1 MTPDQQRALGAY
13 YTPQDAAEF
22 MAAWALGDGG
32 RILEPSFGDGV
43 FIDAARRV
51 AERLGVEVSF
61 VAVEISPEA
70 FERVRGWSEADRTV
84 LGDFHSVEAV
94 PVDAV
99 LGNPPFVRFRNLPE
113 DQSHLA
119 RVAGSKVLGA
129 SLEEAGSSWMS
140 IALHSSAFL
149 RPLGRLALVLPA
161 DALYVAYARPFWS
174 YMASRFGSLNVLR
187 SRERLFP
194 EILQDVVILLADRY
208 GASTD
213 RINMSVYRTCVDLS
227 SGSPEHSSHVPLDEV
242 LEGSKPF
249 TRALLAGAI
258 EEIHAEAGDLLTR
271 ADAYVKFGVGYVDA
285 AKKFFHPD
293 PPTIEHF
300 KLPERSLLPALRSA
314 RYWSGCYRTSDL
326 LPSASCVLWRPDPA
340 QLTLD
345 ERRYIAYGEEMGY
358 NTGYKTRKR
367 DPWYVVPDVIAP
379 DLVVSVFGSLPKL
392 MVNDANFVVSN
403 SIMRAQW
410 VTQARPEQLLASW
423 YSSLGRLG
431 IEVSVHSLGGGV
443 LVLVPREGDA
453 IMLPRLPESP
463 PKAALLE
470 QLREALLAGDLR
482 AAYATGDDYLV
493 ANGWNRDIVMRAG
506 ALADEL
512 QAWREDR

>member
-51 AERLGVEVSF
+51 AERLAVEVSF

-84 LGDFHSVEAV
+84 LGDFHSVEAA

-113 DQSHLA
+113 GQSYLA

-140 IALHSSAFL
+140 IALHSAAFL

-213 RINMSVYRTCVDLS
+213 QISMSVYRTCADLS
-227 SGSPEHSSHVPLDEV
+227 SGAAESSSSIPVDEV
-242 LEGSKPF
+242 LAGSKPF
-249 TRALLAGAI
+249 TRALLAGGI
-258 EEIHAEAGDLLTR
+258 EEIHASAGPLLTR
-271 ADAYVKFGVGYVDA
+271 ADTYVKFGVGYVDA
-285 AKKFFHPD
+285 NKKFFHPE
-293 PPTIEHF
+293 PEVIREF
-300 KLPERSLLPALRSA
+300 KLPERSLIPALRSPRHWA
-314 RYWSGCYRTSDL
+314 GSYKTSEL
-326 LPSASCVLWRPDPA
+326 PPSATCLLWRPDPTR
-340 QLTLD
+340 LTSG
-345 ERRYIAYGEEMGY
+345 ERAYIAHGEEAGHQK
-358 NTGYKTRKR
+358 GYKARQR
-367 DPWYVVPDVIAP
+367 SPWYLVPDVVAP

-392 MVNDANFVVSN
+392 MVNDAGLVVSN

-410 VTQARPEQLLASW
+410 RIKAQASKLLAVW
-423 YSSLGRLG
+423 YSSVGRLG
-431 IEVSVHSLGGGV
+431 VEVSVHSLGGGV
-443 LVLVPREGDA
+443 LVVVPREGDA
-453 IMLPRLPESP
+453 IMLPRLPDRKPGAAIFSRLRT
-463 PKAALLE
+463 ALL
-470 QLREALLAGDLR
+470 RGDVR
-482 AAYATGDDYLV
+482 AAYDTGDEYLV
-493 ANGWNRDIVMRAG
+493 SNGWDRSLVQRAG

-512 QAWREDR
+512 QSWREER